1 MDFSK
6 IKSVHVIGIGGIG
19 TSAIARMFLC
29 PEPRREVVRV
39 RVSGSDRAPSEITDE
54 LMKLGAEIVFGEQ
67 TVAEIPEGTDLIIY
81 TAAIEVAEPAFLAE
95 IKKLSIPSL
104 SYSEAL
110 GEISKDKTTIA
121 IAGTHGKTTTTG
133 MVATVL
139 IDAGLQ
145 PTVIIGSVLTR
156 EHSNFV
162 AGASDPARP
171 EADHSGKLFVVEAD
185 EYRRSFLSLRPKI
198 LVINNLDLD
207 HLDYFKDMAD
217 IQSAYATLVAKVPKD
232 GVIITDPTHP
242 HSAPVLAGAH
252 APILDYL
259 SESVEGLALPLPGAH
274 NILNAQVAL
283 AVGRFL
289 GVPREKIVLALNGFQ
304 GTWRRFEFLGE
315 TSSGALVYDDYA
327 HNPQKVR
334 ALLAGLREKFP
345 TQKIR
350 VVFQPHL
357 YSRTKTLF
365 DGFVNAF
372 GGADEVI
379 FIPIF
384 PAREMLDPSIS
395 SDMLA
400 LAVKKL
406 SGEDSR
412 VTSLHSFEEAENY
425 LKDNAKKGDVV
436 VTVGAGDVYKIA
448 KNILN

>member
-19 TSAIARMFLC
+19 TSAIARMFML
-29 PEPRREVVRV
+29 EGKS
-39 RVSGSDRAPSEITDE
+39 VSGSDRAPSEITDA
-54 LMKLGAEIVFGEQ
+54 LAVLGAKITFGEQ
-67 TVAEIPEGTDLIIY
+67 TVTEIPAGTNLIIY
-81 TAAIEVAEPAFLAE
+81 TAAIEVAEPAFLSE

-139 IDAGLQ
+139 IDAGLS
-145 PTVIIGSVLTR
+145 PTVIVGSVLTR
-156 EHSNFV
+156 EKSNFV
-162 AGASDPARP
+162 SGASDPARP

-217 IQSAYATLVAKVPKD
+217 IQSAYASLVAKVPKD
-232 GVIITDPTHP
+232 GVIITDL
-242 HSAPVLAGAH
+242 SNENVLPVLTQAQAS
-252 APILDYL
+252 ILDYRL
-259 SESVEGLALPLPGAH
+259 ESVEGLTLPLPGSH
-274 NILNAQVAL
+274 NVLNAQVAL

-289 GVPREKIVLALNGFQ
+289 GVPREKIVSALNGFQ

-315 TSSGALVYDDYA
+315 TASGALVYDDYA
-327 HNPQKVR
+327 HNPQKVK
-334 ALLAGLREKFP
+334 ALLLGLREKFP
-345 TQKIR
+345 ARKIR

-372 GGADEVI
+372 DGADDVI
-379 FIPIF
+379 FVPIF
-384 PAREMLDPSIS
+384 PAREVLDPSIS

-400 LAVKKL
+400 FAVKKL
-406 SGEDSR
+406 RGEDNR
-412 VTSLHSFEEAENY
+412 VTSVHSLEEAEKY
-425 LKDNAKKGDVV
+425 LQNTVQKGDVI
-436 VTVGAGDVYKIA
+436 VTVGAGDVYKIG
-448 KNILN
+448 KELVKK

>member
-1 MDFSK
+1 MIDFAK
-6 IKSVHVIGIGGIG
+6 IRSVHFIGVGGIG
-19 TSAIARMFLC
+19 TSAIARMFLS
-29 PEPRREVVRV
+29 ESKK
-39 RVSGSDRAPSEITDE
+39 VSGSDRAPSEITDE

-67 TVAEIPEGTDLIIY
+67 TVGEIPERTDLIIY
-81 TAAIEVAEPAFLAE
+81 TAAIEVAEPAFLEE
-95 IKKLSIPSL
+95 IKKLSIPSC

-110 GEISKDKTTIA
+110 GEISRDKTTIA

-139 IDAGLQ
+139 IDVGLQ
-145 PTVIIGSVLTR
+145 PTVIVGSVLTR

-162 AGASDPARP
+162 AGTGD
-171 EADHSGKLFVVEAD
+171 LFVVEAD

-217 IQSAYATLVAKVPKD
+217 IQSAYASLVAKVPKD
-232 GVIITDPTHP
+232 GVIITDPSHP
-242 HSAPVLAGAH
+242 HIAPVLAGAH
-252 APILDYL
+252 APILDYR
-259 SESVEGLALPLPGAH
+259 SESVDGLKLPLPGAH

-289 GVPREKIVLALNGFQ
+289 GVPRERMVSALTGFQ

-327 HNPQKVR
+327 HNPQKVK
-334 ALLAGLREKFP
+334 ALLSGLREKFP

-350 VVFQPHL
+350 AVFQPHL

-384 PAREMLDPSIS
+384 PAREALDPSIS

-400 LAVKKL
+400 LAVEKARGKD
-406 SGEDSR
+406 SG
-412 VTSLHSFEEAENY
+412 VTSLHSFEEAEHY
-425 LKDNAKKGDVV
+425 LKENVKKGDVV

>member
-1 MDFSK
+1 MIDFAK
-6 IKSVHVIGIGGIG
+6 IKSVHFTGIGGIG

-29 PEPRREVVRV
+29 PEPRREVPRV

-121 IAGTHGKTTTTG
+121 ISGTHGKTTTTG

-145 PTVIIGSVLTR
+145 PTVIVGSVLTR
-156 EHSNFV
+156 ERSNFV
-162 AGASDPARP
+162 AGTSD
-171 EADHSGKLFVVEAD
+171 LFVVEAD

-217 IQSAYATLVAKVPKD
+217 IQSAYASLVAKVPND
-232 GVIITDPTHP
+232 GVIITDPSHP
-242 HSAPVLAGAH
+242 HIAPVLVGAH
-252 APILDYL
+252 APILDYRT
-259 SESVEGLALPLPGAH
+259 ESVEGLMLPFPGAH
-274 NILNAQVAL
+274 NVLNAQVAL

-289 GVPREKIVLALNGFQ
+289 GVPREKVVSALNGFK

-315 TSSGALVYDDYA
+315 TPSGALVYDDYA
-327 HNPQKVR
+327 HNPQKVK
-334 ALLAGLREKFP
+334 ALLSGLREKFP
-345 TQKIR
+345 KQKIR

-365 DGFVNAF
+365 DGFVSAF
-372 GGADEVI
+372 DGADDVI
-379 FIPIF
+379 FVPIF
-384 PAREMLDPSIS
+384 PAREVLDPSIS
-395 SDMLA
+395 SNMLA
-400 LAVKKL
+400 LSVKKL
-406 SGEDSR
+406 RGEDSR
-412 VTSLHSFEEAENY
+412 VTSVQSFADAEKY
-425 LKDNAKKGDVV
+425 LKNTAQKGDVI

-448 KNILN
+448 KHLLN

>member
-1 MDFSK
+1 MK
-6 IKSVHVIGIGGIG
+6 AVNPNEIKSVHFIGIGGIG

-29 PEPRREVVRV
+29 PEPGRGVARV
-39 RVSGSDRAPSEITDE
+39 KISGSDRAPSEITDE
-54 LMKLGAEIVFGEQ
+54 LTKLGAVISFGEQ
-67 TVAEIPEGTDLIIY
+67 TVSEIPAGTDLIVY

-95 IKKLSIPSL
+95 LKKLSIPSL

-121 IAGTHGKTTTTG
+121 ISGTHGKTTTTG

-145 PTVIIGSVLTR
+145 PTIIVGSVLTR
-156 EHSNFV
+156 EKSNFV
-162 AGASDPARP
+162 AGTSN
-171 EADHSGKLFVVEAD
+171 LFLVEAD
-185 EYRRSFLSLRPKI
+185 EYRRSFLSLSPKI

-217 IQSAYATLVAKVPKD
+217 IQSAYRALVAKVPKD
-232 GVIITDPTHP
+232 GVIITDSSHP
-242 HSAPVLAGAH
+242 HIAPVLAEAR
-252 APILDYL
+252 APILHYRA
-259 SESVEGLALPLPGAH
+259 ESVEGLRLPLPGAH

-283 AVGRFL
+283 VVGRFL
-289 GVPREKIVLALNGFQ
+289 RVSREKMVFALNGFQ

-315 TSSGALVYDDYA
+315 TVSGALVYDDYA
-327 HNPQKVR
+327 HNPQKVK

-345 TQKIR
+345 KQKIV

-365 DGFVNAF
+365 NAFVNAF
-372 GGADEVI
+372 DGADEII

-384 PAREMLDPSIS
+384 PAREALDPSIS

-406 SGEDSR
+406 RGEDSR
-412 VTSLHSFEEAENY
+412 VTLVHSFEEAEHY

-448 KNILN
+448 KHILN